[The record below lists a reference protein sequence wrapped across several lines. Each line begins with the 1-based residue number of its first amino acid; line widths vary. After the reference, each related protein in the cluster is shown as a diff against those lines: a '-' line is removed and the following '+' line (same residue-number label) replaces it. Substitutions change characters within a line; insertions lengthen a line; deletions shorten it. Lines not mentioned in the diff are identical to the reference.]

1 VNPPIAATTAWSS
14 ALIPDAQDRPGDDPI
29 FSLNAEAEARRARG
43 ERVLNATLGALHEDD
58 GRLAV
63 MRSVFEAMREVA
75 PEQAASYAPI
85 AGPQPFLDAVL
96 ADLYAGHP
104 LAERSVVVGT
114 PGGTGALYNAIVN
127 FLEPGQKLLTSNFYW
142 SPYGILAHHARRGL
156 ATFRMFD
163 ADGNFDVPVMA
174 AALDELMRAQGRALV
189 FLNSPCHNPTGFSLD
204 DREWAGTVDVV
215 RRASEKGPIAL
226 CLDYAYAEFAARRD
240 GSWREHLADL
250 GERVTLLVAWTASK
264 SFTQYG
270 ARVGAL
276 VASHPDEGERGR
288 LLNALRY
295 SCRGTW
301 SNCNHLGMSAV
312 ATVLNTPHL
321 RTQLEGERTR
331 LRALLAQRV
340 AVFNERARG
349 TGLRYPRY
357 EGGFFV
363 SVFTNDAKAVAKRCK
378 DRGLFVVPLQGA
390 VRVALCAI
398 PAADIPFLVE
408 VLADAVASVDAGSRA

>member
-1 VNPPIAATTAWSS
+1 VNPTIASLRSESS

-63 MRSVFEAMREVA
+63 MQSVFDAMRRVPA
-75 PEQAASYAPI
+75 EQAAAYAPI
-85 AGPQPFLDAVL
+85 AGPQAFLDAVL
-96 ADLYAGHP
+96 GDLYRGHE
-104 LAERSVVVGT
+104 LESRSVVVGT

-163 ADGNFDVPVMA
+163 GDGNFDVPLLE
-174 AALDELMRAQGRALV
+174 AALDELMRAQGRALI
-189 FLNSPCHNPTGFSLD
+189 FLNTPCHNPTGFSLD
-204 DREWAGTVDVV
+204 DREWAATADVV
-215 RRASEKGPIAL
+215 RRASSKGPIAL

-240 GSWREHLADL
+240 FGWRDHVADL

-276 VASHPDEGERGR
+276 VASHADPEERSR

-301 SNCNHLGMSAV
+301 SNCNHLGMAAV
-312 ATVLNTPHL
+312 AEVLNTPAL
-321 RTQLEGERTR
+321 RNQLEGERTR
-331 LRALLAQRV
+331 LRTLLAQRV

-363 SVFTNDAKAVAKRCK
+363 SVFTSDAKAVAKRCK
-378 DRGLFVVPLQGA
+378 ERGLFVVPLQGA
-390 VRVALCAI
+390 VRIALCAI
-398 PAADIPFLVE
+398 SAAEIPFLVD
-408 VLADAVASVDAGSRA
+408 VLAEAVSAVEAGARA